1 MSLVQI
7 THPRVPSLEH
17 ILLKERLFSTVN
29 LNIWSFMFYFFGF
42 RCWNKELLQ
51 KNGLW
56 TGGAV
61 YGEKP
66 LLKQRGIPGE
76 YRLTCRTLTLRGSL
90 HPTYYWTGHEDY
102 RVCVFVW
109 SAQSRPH
116 YSVTCQPKRVF
127 CSSLMKTMMQVSVLV
142 RKVHHSPLA
151 LVYLPVHLLLWD
163 NTHYFWFLLT
173 TLDIMEEKKNCRGF
187 ELSHYKSAYFSCGF
201 GRGK

>member
-17 ILLKERLFSTVN
+17 VLLKERLFSTVN

-102 RVCVFVW
+102 RVCVCVCVCVVRTKQTALFCYMP
-109 SAQSRPH
+109 AKE
-116 YSVTCQPKRVF
+116 YSVV
-127 CSSLMKTMMQVSVLV
+127 
-142 RKVHHSPLA
+142 
-151 LVYLPVHLLLWD
+151 LLWRPWCK
-163 NTHYFWFLLT
+163 YQCLLERYT
-173 TLDIMEEKKNCRGF
+173 IL
-187 ELSHYKSAYFSCGF
+187 HWP
-201 GRGK
+201 